1 MLRIFQTKSVEAAKS
16 YYARGLREGDY
27 YSQEG
32 QGIWSGKAA
41 EFLGL
46 SGEVT
51 REQFDALCDNRRPE
65 DGNKLNPRE
74 DVDRKVG
81 YDMTFSAP
89 KSVSIMY
96 EILGDERILEVFQK
110 SVRET
115 MASIEEDAHVRV
127 RRGGEISQRRTGN
140 LVWAEFTH
148 HTSRPVEGLSDPS
161 LHSHCYC
168 FNTSFD
174 AEENRFKAGEF
185 FFIKHDATYYEAI
198 FHSKLAMGLRQLG
211 YGIEG
216 KRLGF
221 EIMGVG
227 EKNIRQFSR
236 RTQEIEEMADLLGIS
251 GNDKAKDKLASV
263 TRVSKKDA
271 LSGEAMRQEWRAR
284 IDRKALR
291 YGEHFGKCSGVTATK
306 AVELAIDTGLERQS
320 VIQHRRLLAQALKF
334 SLGSCSVEEIHR
346 EMEGRSDLI
355 SHERKQIVY
364 TTTKEVLQEEREILG
379 FLERTRNQGCAVLTD
394 IDVDDAGLDGDQRG
408 AIQAILDSKDRVIV
422 VEGKAGTGKTS
433 MMKAA
438 VSAMEAGG
446 LQVFTF
452 APTSQASHDV
462 LRDEG
467 FLNAE
472 TVQQLLLNERLQQS
486 VSGGVLWVDEA
497 GLLSVREMNRLLTI
511 AEEQG
516 ARVVL
521 SGDRFQHH
529 SVQRGDAFRLVAE
542 SGLVEVKQTR
552 TIYRQR
558 KDFYRQAV
566 EEISKGQVEQ
576 GFKMLDQLGFIHES
590 IGFEEQVQQV
600 AADYVDSLSKHAS
613 VLVVSPTHFEGRM
626 VTRQI
631 RQSLKASGQLGDDK
645 VMIPVHRNW
654 NLTTAERAMPQFF
667 EVGDVVRF
675 HQKAT
680 GGFRK
685 GEVYEIRGIEGGVVS
700 IAKAGESEPRLLNLD
715 AAANYGVFRVEE
727 IGVAI
732 GDRLRLLQNTTSL
745 DGKRLNNGTVFDVT
759 SIKKD
764 LMILNGVHR
773 IRLDSGIFDHGYV
786 STSHSSQGK
795 TAEKI
800 IISQSSNSL
809 TASSLEQF
817 YVSSSRGRDE
827 ISIWTDSKAD
837 LLEAVMKSDQRM
849 LATEFSDEGDTKI
862 EMRENELILNQ
873 VEEIELIGCYEKG
886 GR

>member
-1 MLRIFQTKSVEAAKS
+1 MLRIHQTKSVDAAKR
-16 YYARGLREGDY
+16 YYANGLREGQY

-32 QGIWSGKAA
+32 CGGWRGKAA
-41 EFLGL
+41 EMLGL
-46 SGEVT
+46 DGEVT
-51 REQFDALCDNRRPE
+51 RKQFNALCDNRRPDNGE
-65 DGNKLNPRE
+65 KLNPR
-74 DVDRKVG
+74 DDADRKVG

-96 EILGDERILEVFQK
+96 EILGDKRILEVFQK
-110 SVRET
+110 SVSET
-115 MASIEEDAHVRV
+115 MGCIEEDAHVRV
-127 RRGGEISQRRTGN
+127 ARHGEHAQRRTSN

-148 HTSRPVEGLSDPS
+148 HTSRPVDGLSDPS

-198 FHSKLAMGLRQLG
+198 FHSKLAMGLRQVG

-271 LSGEAMRQEWRAR
+271 LSGDAMRQEWRQR
-284 IDRKALR
+284 IDRKALS

-306 AVELAIDTGLERQS
+306 AVEMAIDTGLERQS

-364 TTTKEVLQEEREILG
+364 TTTEEVLQEEREILG

-462 LRDEG
+462 LRGEG

-472 TVQQLLLNERLQQS
+472 TVQQLLLNEKLQQS

-497 GLLSVREMNRLLTI
+497 GLLSAREMNQLFRI

-529 SVQRGDAFRLVAE
+529 SVQRGDALRLVAD

-566 EEISKGQVEQ
+566 EEISKGRVEQ
-576 GFKMLDQLGFIHES
+576 GFRMFDQLGVIHES

-613 VLVVSPTHFEGRM
+613 VLIVSPTHYEGRM
-626 VTRQI
+626 VTRQV
-631 RQSLKASGQLGDDK
+631 RQLLTALGK
-645 VMIPVHRNW
+645 LGEQEVKIPVHRNR
-654 NLTTAERAMPQFF
+654 NLTSAERAMPQFF

-675 HQKAT
+675 HQNAK

-685 GEVYEIRGIEGGVVS
+685 GDVYEIRGIDGREVS
-700 IAKAGESEPRLLNLD
+700 IGKAGESEPQLLKLD
-715 AAANYGVFRVEE
+715 AAAHYGVFRAETIE
-727 IGVAI
+727 VAI
-732 GDRLRLLQNTTSL
+732 GDRLRLLQNTNSL
-745 DGKRLNNGTVFDVT
+745 DGKRLNNGTVFGVT
-759 SIKKD
+759 AIEGD

-773 IRLDSGIFDHGYV
+773 VRLDSGILDHGYV

-809 TASSLEQF
+809 NASSLEQF

-849 LATEFSDEGDTKI
+849 LATEFALDGLPQESLREDELVIG
-862 EMRENELILNQ
+862 R
-873 VEEIELIGCYEKG
+873 VEEIELVGCCEQG
-886 GR
+886 VR